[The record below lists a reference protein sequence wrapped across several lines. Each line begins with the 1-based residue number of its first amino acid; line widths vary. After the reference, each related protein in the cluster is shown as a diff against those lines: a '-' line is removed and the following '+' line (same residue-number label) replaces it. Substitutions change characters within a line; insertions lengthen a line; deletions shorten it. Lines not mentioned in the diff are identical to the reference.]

1 MIFLDEVRIHVAAG
15 NGGAG
20 CVSFRREKYVPKG
33 GPDGG
38 DGGDGGNVLLRVD
51 PGLNTLSVFRH
62 KRFFR
67 AEHGAGGGGSD
78 RKGRNGKD
86 LVIQVPAG
94 TVVRDAETGRI
105 LADLTVPGETWIA
118 ARGGKG
124 GLGNARFAT
133 ARRQTPRYAQPGL
146 PGEERDL
153 RLELKLIAD
162 VGLVGAPNAGKS
174 SLLARISAARPKV
187 GDYPFTTIA
196 PHLGVVTLSDERSFV
211 VADIPGL
218 IEGAHQG
225 AGMGMEFL
233 RHIERTRVIL
243 YVLDASDQKAIETF
257 EMVRAELRSFGASLL
272 EKASMVAL
280 NKVDLV
286 GPEEASGLAKA
297 LAEQG
302 MDVHLVSAL
311 TGQGLHDLME
321 GLYRRLIPNGPETDH
336 EA

>member
-1 MIFLDEVRIHVAAG
+1 MIFLDEARIHVAAG

-38 DGGDGGNVLLRVD
+38 DGGDGGDVLLQVD
-51 PGLNTLSVFRH
+51 PGLNTLSAFRH
-62 KRFFR
+62 KRLFR
-67 AEHGAGGGGSD
+67 AEHGAGGAGSD
-78 RKGRNGKD
+78 RRGRNGKD
-86 LVIQVPAG
+86 LVIQVPPG

-133 ARRQTPRYAQPGL
+133 ARKQTPRFAQPGL
-146 PGEERDL
+146 PGEELDL
-153 RLELKLIAD
+153 KLELKLIAD

-187 GDYPFTTIA
+187 GDYPFTTLA

-218 IEGAHQG
+218 IEGAHRG

-233 RHIERTRVIL
+233 RHIERTQVIL
-243 YVLDASDQKAIETF
+243 YVLDASDRKALETF

-272 EKASMVAL
+272 EKVSMVAL
-280 NKVDLV
+280 NKMDLL
-286 GPEEASGLAKA
+286 GPEEVSSLMKD
-297 LAEQG
+297 LAEKG
-302 MDVHLVSAL
+302 MDVHSVSAL
-311 TGQGLHDLME
+311 TGQGLHDLVE
-321 GLYRRLIPNGPETDH
+321 GLYRMLIPNGPKNR
-336 EA
+336 